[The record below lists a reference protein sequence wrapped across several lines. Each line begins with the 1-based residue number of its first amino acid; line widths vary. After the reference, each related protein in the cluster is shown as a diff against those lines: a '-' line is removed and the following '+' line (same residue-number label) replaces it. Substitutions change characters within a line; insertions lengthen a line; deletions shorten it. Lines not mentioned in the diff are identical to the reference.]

1 MGLIKQ
7 IDKMNDQW
15 MTWIETSPT
24 SCEILFHD
32 HEPTEA
38 EAQDFVN
45 VWNEQH
51 QYDNVPHL
59 PIAIYGMMEVI
70 EAAVKYIKTTASLTL
85 TKWNTYLNTLSLEDR
100 YAVRWFIV
108 VMARKLSEIGE
119 ITLSDNTETQ
129 ILAQMKTWF
138 INTPARKIRKIFY
151 GEA

>member
-24 SCEILFHD
+24 SCEILFYD

-38 EAQDFVN
+38 EAQDFVDQYY
-45 VWNEQH
+45 EQH

-59 PIAIYGMMEVI
+59 PVAIYDMMESI

-85 TKWNTYLNTLSLEDR
+85 TKWNTYLNSLPLEDR

-108 VMARKLSEIGE
+108 VMARKLNEIGQITITDSTE
-119 ITLSDNTETQ
+119 IQ

-138 INTPARKIRKIFY
+138 VNTPARKIRKIFY